1 MLPVSQAVQASKA
14 TQLRTAA
21 GGDSTGEQGF
31 ASLFQQGL
39 QAPASAEPSSAPPPT
54 HAAAAADSA
63 QSSAPAAGKTTTASA
78 ASGSGTQDAS
88 SKADGTPATV
98 GTPPAQTRRSGDAKA
113 GSDASAAPRARQ
125 GEAADTPDVSAAAA
139 AAGALALQAQQR
151 VSRQDAAGA
160 DDDSGAGADA
170 SASRKVRLDGAG
182 RRPALTDLQ
191 PGDGVPHGTSAGKS
205 ALPAGADSSDGS
217 DTGLAHADGGSGG
230 AAAFGAGLTALLA
243 RQGSAGLS
251 SLSAGAASG
260 AQPAGTHAA
269 NGANSANGDPSQ
281 LYAQISQ
288 DALQNLT
295 QATTLPPMQQVTL
308 PVNAPFG
315 DERWSAA
322 LGQQALFMARN
333 QLSSAQLTVNPPN
346 LGPIQITLDLKHDQA
361 SAVFVT
367 PHDAV
372 RQAIEA
378 SLPHLRDMF
387 SAAGLNLGNAQVQAD
402 AGGSAWT
409 AGGQGAGQGG
419 SAAQGGNSQAGR
431 GASAEAVSAP
441 APLRLSRGLL
451 DTFA

>member
-14 TQLRTAA
+14 TQLRAAA
-21 GGDSTGEQGF
+21 GGESGGEQGF

-39 QAPASAEPSSAPPPT
+39 QAPAAAEPSSAPPPA
-54 HAAAAADSA
+54 HAPAAADSA
-63 QSSAPAAGKTTTASA
+63 QANAAAGSKTTATGTGN
-78 ASGSGTQDAS
+78 GSGPRDAS
-88 SKADGTPATV
+88 SKTDSATATV
-98 GTPPAQTRRSGDAKA
+98 TAPPAQARRSGDTKA
-113 GSDASAAPRARQ
+113 GSDGSAAPRARQ
-125 GEAADTPDVSAAAA
+125 GDAADAPDASAAAA
-139 AAGALALQAQQR
+139 AAGAGALALQVQQR
-151 VSRQDAAGA
+151 LGRQDAPGDHAGGG
-160 DDDSGAGADA
+160 GAGSNANGH
-170 SASRKVRLDGAG
+170 VRLDGAG
-182 RRPALTDLQ
+182 KRPTLADLS
-191 PGDGVPHGTSAGKS
+191 PADSTPHGASVAKS
-205 ALPAGADSSDGS
+205 ALLAGADGTDGS
-217 DTGLAHADGGSGG
+217 DAGLAAAEVGGG
-230 AAAFGAGLTALLA
+230 AAAFGSGLTALLA
-243 RQGSAGLS
+243 RQGSAGLT
-251 SLSAGAASG
+251 SLAADVASGTPPAGAHA
-260 AQPAGTHAA
+260 THAA
-269 NGANSANGDPSQ
+269 AGDPSQ

-295 QATTLPPMQQVTL
+295 LVSNLPAMQPVAL

-387 SAAGLNLGNAQVQAD
+387 SAAGLNLSNAQVQAD

-419 SAAQGGNSQAGR
+419 SAAQGSAQAGR
-431 GASAEAVSAP
+431 SAGAEPVSAT